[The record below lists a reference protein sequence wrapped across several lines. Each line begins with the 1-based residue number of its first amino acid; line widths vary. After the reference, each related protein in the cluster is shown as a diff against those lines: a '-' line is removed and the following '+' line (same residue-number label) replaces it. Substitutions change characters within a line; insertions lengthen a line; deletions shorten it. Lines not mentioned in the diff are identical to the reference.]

1 MKDDDDFPCVNEE
14 YGLECE
20 YPFCDCEAKFY
31 EDQDGIIELP
41 ELFDM
46 AEYDF
51 GEEDDE

>member
-1 MKDDDDFPCVNEE
+1 LNDD

-20 YPFCDCEAKFY
+20 YPFCDCEARFY
-31 EDQDGIIELP
+31 EGADEIMELP

-51 GEEDDE
+51 GEDEEEE